1 MKIVLAAILFI
12 FYIVG
17 NPASIFSKDIEA
29 SPIRRLL
36 PTQSAPSETA
46 ITTLAAPS
54 NGTRIE
60 NNGSPNKDIIDDLS
74 SQTSVPSF
82 LIDPGDYV
90 LLVDKSTQKLHLFD
104 GTYNLIKT
112 FNVTTGQRPGDKT
125 ARGDLKTPEGIYFFT
140 LVKDDSELLPEY
152 GVMALPMNY
161 PNYIDTIFRKKGN
174 GIWLHA
180 TNQPTRPLKPFD
192 TRGCV
197 VAANEDVLEL
207 AEYIKLQTTPI
218 VIAEKIEY
226 DVSEKIN
233 NTRQAIYQLI
243 EKWKAGW
250 ENKDIDSYMNSYSK
264 NFKTNGMDWQK
275 WKRYKNNLN
284 RQYKYISVSLSEMRI
299 LRHKNHTVVSFTQH
313 YKNNKLTSLGIK
325 RLYFVLEDSEWKI
338 MGEEWSPVPAQ
349 KPAIIAKKY
358 AAYRRPAVAIQNSA
372 HNGLSGQQTKLEAS
386 LSVNPA
392 VVDITNHSKMS
403 NGFSNGHKK
412 LVSTPSAQIVDI
424 EDFKLDR
431 ENKISFKL
439 MNKKGE
445 QNIISGRLAIIAEN
459 RIENEP
465 RYSSYPKMSLEQ
477 GMPKDF
483 KAGEWFSI
491 RRFKMVKGDLDKKGA
506 DVVAVWVYSTTGELL
521 LHKEFAI
528 PLKQ

>member
-12 FYIVG
+12 FYIAG

-36 PTQSAPSETA
+36 PIQSAPSETA

-54 NGTRIE
+54 NGTRIG
-60 NNGSPNKDIIDDLS
+60 NNGSPNKDIRDDLS

-104 GTYNLIKT
+104 GSYNLIKT

-226 DVSEKIN
+226 DISEKIN
-233 NTRQAIYQLI
+233 NTRKAIYQLI

-250 ENKDIDSYMNSYSK
+250 ESKDIDSYMNSYSK
-264 NFKTNGMDWQK
+264 DFKTNGMDWQK
-275 WKRYKNNLN
+275 WKRYKDNLN
-284 RQYKYISVSLSEMRI
+284 RQYKYISVSLSDMRI
-299 LRHKNHTVVSFTQH
+299 LRHKTHMVVSFTQH

-358 AAYRRPAVAIQNSA
+358 AAYRQPSA
-372 HNGLSGQQTKLEAS
+372 SNGISLQHAELESPQSSQT
-386 LSVNPA
+386 
-392 VVDITNHSKMS
+392 VVDVASQSITET
-403 NGFSNGHKK
+403 GFVNGHKK
-412 LVSTPSAQIVDI
+412 SVSSPSSPIVDI
-424 EDFKLDR
+424 GAFKVGR
-431 ENKISFKL
+431 NNKVSFKL
-439 MNKKGE
+439 INERGE
-445 QNIISGRLAIIAEN
+445 QHVVSGRLAIVAEN
-459 RIENEP
+459 RTQKGT
-465 RYSSYPKMSLEQ
+465 RYSSYPAISLEQ
-477 GMPKDF
+477 GAPKDF
-483 KAGEWFSI
+483 REGEWFSI
-491 RRFKMVKGDLDKKGA
+491 RRFKIVTGEFEQKGA
-506 DVVAVWVYSTTGELL
+506 DVVSVWVYSKTGELL
-521 LHKEFAI
+521 LHKEF
-528 PLKQ
+528 PLPIKQ